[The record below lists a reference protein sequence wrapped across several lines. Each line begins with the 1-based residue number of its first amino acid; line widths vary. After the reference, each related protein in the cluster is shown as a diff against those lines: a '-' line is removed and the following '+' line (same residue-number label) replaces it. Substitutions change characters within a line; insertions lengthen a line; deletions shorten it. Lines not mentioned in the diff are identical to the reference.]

1 MKKRLLLLLMGIYG
15 LASEVKSQVLP
26 DSLEQVR
33 AIQLEEV
40 TVSSTRVGAMSPVA
54 NNLMYQQ
61 QIKQNNAAKNMPY
74 ILQTLPSVVAF
85 SEDGSGTGN
94 TSIRIRGVDATRI
107 NVTLNG
113 MPLNNPESQ
122 EVYWVN
128 LPDLSNSL
136 QSLQLQR
143 GAGTS
148 TNGTASIGG
157 SISMNTVGAK
167 SEAYGEITGS
177 LGSYNTYAYTLAGG
191 TGLLKSG
198 LSFDARYS
206 QVKSDGYIRNGK
218 VDHQSFYG
226 ALSYYSEKD
235 LLRLS
240 YLHGTQHTGITWEG
254 IDPEKMK
261 EDRRYNPA
269 GEYVDDNGIIQYHGN
284 ETDNY
289 FSDIVQLAYSRLLSN
304 KLSLNTN
311 LNYNHGYGYYENYKT
326 SRSFGSYYGLPNQ
339 TIDGTIYK
347 KSDAIHRKL
356 MKNDF
361 YTANVFLT
369 YAGERLNLSGG
380 GMVSYY
386 DGDHYGRILW
396 VKYNENIPKNHE
408 WSRNDAQKQDYNAFT
423 KAEYQLNG
431 LLSVFGDMQYRFVD
445 YKMKGMDYDLIDIA
459 NENSYNFFNPK
470 VGVSAKLD
478 PDEKYGN
485 IYAYAAIVNREPLR
499 ADLKESIKGGG
510 TQKITPER
518 LYDYELGY
526 KINKSVYSFNA
537 NFYYMDYKDQMVQ
550 TGKLNDVGYK
560 LMENVANSYRYGIEL
575 SGAYQPVQWVRL
587 DANLT
592 VSRNKIK
599 DYTAYMD
606 QIDENWNFVGQ
617 VSNYY
622 AKTDIAFSPD
632 VVSSGVV
639 TIKPI
644 QNLSLAF
651 VSKYVGKQYYD
662 NTSDKDK
669 QLKDYFVGN
678 LVFSYIYKFK
688 RFGELDIQLFVNNL
702 FDKEYVANAWTESYE
717 YTNGTREIYT
727 GFYPQATRNFMT
739 KISFRF

>member
-1 MKKRLLLLLMGIYG
+1 MKKGLLLLAVIIG
-15 LASEVKSQVLP
+15 LASEVKSQSIP
-26 DSLEQVR
+26 DSLDQVK

-40 TVSSTRVGAMSPVA
+40 TVSSTRVGASSPIA
-54 NNLMYQQ
+54 NNLMFQQ
-61 QIKQNNAAKNMPY
+61 QIKQNNAATNVPY
-74 ILQTLPSVVAF
+74 ILQVMPSVVAY
-85 SEDGSGTGN
+85 SEGGSGVGN
-94 TSIRIRGVDATRI
+94 TSLRIRGVDATRI

-157 SISMNTVGAK
+157 SLSMNTVGARDK
-167 SEAYGEITGS
+167 AYGEITGS
-177 LGSYNTYAYTLAGG
+177 LGSYNTYSYTLAGG
-191 TGLLKSG
+191 TGLLKNG

-206 QVKSDGYIRNGK
+206 QVNSDGYIRNGK

-235 LLRLS
+235 LFRLS

-261 EDRRYNPA
+261 EDRRYNVA
-269 GEYVDDNGIIQYHGN
+269 GEYVDDNGNIQYYEN

-289 FSDIVQLAYSRLLSN
+289 YSDIVQLIYSRFLSD

-326 SRSFGSYYGLPNQ
+326 GRSFGSYYGLPDQ
-339 TIDGTIYK
+339 MVDGALYK

-361 YTANVFLT
+361 YTVNVFLA
-369 YAGERLNLSGG
+369 YADERLNMSGG
-380 GMVSYY
+380 GMAAYY
-386 DGDHYGRILW
+386 DGDHYGRIRW
-396 VKYNENIPKNHE
+396 VKYNENIPENYE
-408 WSRNDAQKQDYNAFT
+408 WYRNDASKQDYNAFA
-423 KAEYQLNG
+423 KAEYQVNQ
-431 LLSVFGDMQYRFVD
+431 LLSVFGDMQYRFVN
-445 YKMKGMDYDLIDIA
+445 YKMNGSDDDFADIA
-459 NENSYNFFNPK
+459 NENSFHFFNPK
-470 VGVSAKLD
+470 VGISTKLD
-478 PDEKYGN
+478 PAGKFGN

-499 ADLKESIKGGG
+499 ADLKESVKGGG

-518 LYDYELGY
+518 LFDYELGY
-526 KINKSVYSFNA
+526 KISKTRYSLNA

-560 LMENVANSYRYGIEL
+560 LMENVANSYRYGLEL
-575 SGAYQPVQWVRL
+575 SGAYQAAKWVRL

-592 VSRNKIK
+592 LSQNKIR

-606 QIDENWNFVGQ
+606 QIDENWDFVGQ
-617 VSNYY
+617 VSNFYS
-622 AKTDIAFSPD
+622 ATDIAFSPD
-632 VVSSGVV
+632 MVSSGIV
-639 TIKPI
+639 TFKPL
-644 QNLSLAF
+644 QDLSLAF
-651 VSKYVGKQYYD
+651 VGKYVGKQYYD
-662 NTSDKDK
+662 NTSNKDK
-669 QLKDYFVGN
+669 QLKEYFVGN
-678 LVFSYIYKFK
+678 LSLSYSCRFK
-688 RFGELDIQLFVNNL
+688 RFGEMDIQLFVNNL
-702 FDKEYVANAWTESYE
+702 FDKEYVANAWTETYE
-717 YTNGTREIYT
+717 YTDGTREVYT

-739 KISFRF
+739 KVSFRF